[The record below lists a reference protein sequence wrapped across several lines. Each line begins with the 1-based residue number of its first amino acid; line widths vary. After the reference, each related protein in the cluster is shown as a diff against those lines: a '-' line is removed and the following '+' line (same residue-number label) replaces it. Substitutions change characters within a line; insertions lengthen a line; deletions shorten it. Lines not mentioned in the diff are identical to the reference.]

1 MEVSKADLEVM
12 ALGSLGVDF
21 EAKAVSKARFGM
33 DQRLGVSKS
42 IVKLQRWAYWVFG
55 SPVKARH
62 GKTRQGMV

>member
-12 ALGSLGVDF
+12 AHGFLGKDF

-62 GKTRQGMV
+62 GKTRQGMI